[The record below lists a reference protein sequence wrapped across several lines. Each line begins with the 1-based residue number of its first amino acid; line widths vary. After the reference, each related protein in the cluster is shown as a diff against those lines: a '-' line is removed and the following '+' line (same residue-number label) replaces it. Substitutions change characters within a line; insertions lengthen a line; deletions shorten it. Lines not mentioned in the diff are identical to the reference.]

1 MKTTLNL
8 LGLSLLLLV
17 LRCSLDT
24 IADYGAFNVT
34 ITNKGTT
41 TITDIELFMIGAEE
55 TMTIKELDPGQS
67 TGSQTFILPKKEG
80 EIPISRGDYWVYFTQ
95 RDTVKDIGILNHE
108 HGFRTEMWI
117 EINDHTYVT
126 RFPLATLED

>member
-67 TGSQTFILPKKEG
+67 TESLLAGVIIGYILLKE
-80 EIPISRGDYWVYFTQ
+80 
-95 RDTVKDIGILNHE
+95 ILL
-108 HGFRTEMWI
+108 RI
-117 EINDHTYVT
+117 
-126 RFPLATLED
+126 LAY